1 MNKVFDNLYKYSV
14 WLVTSLAIFAYFAY
28 RVLEF
33 QGDIQGVL
41 TSVDAYLNL
50 AFVIFLNLTVQSGAT
65 DSGVSYGLSSQ
76 EFDLAETINNKILL
90 EANGQMTKFR
100 SFIKNLN
107 KQELDKKRD
116 DYLFSIGDK
125 TLEELTPKEL
135 KTYKKIKAIKHD
147 ISGFNLSLY
156 YTIERGNRMSYSASF
171 NRGDGRIK
179 NKIIK
184 VITGVLFGAM
194 TINVVISANNI
205 GSALLSILII
215 GFGLGMTFV
224 MSFVPP
230 AFKLKYDV
238 PKRVIRK
245 KTLWE
250 SYKQAPEHM
259 KVAKE
264 EVKQEVVK
272 EVKQDTRDWDT
283 ILTIDTQPILT

>member
-14 WLVTSLAIFAYFAY
+14 WLVTALAIFAYFAY

-33 QGDIQGVL
+33 DGDIKNVL

-65 DSGVSYGLSSQ
+65 DSGISYGLSSA
-76 EFDLAETINNKILL
+76 EFELAETINNNILR
-90 EANGQMTKFR
+90 EANGEMTSFR
-100 SFIKNLN
+100 AFIRNLN
-107 KQELDKKRD
+107 QQELDKKRD

-125 TLEELTPKEL
+125 KVDELTRKEYR
-135 KTYKKIKAIKHD
+135 TYKKIKAIKHD

-156 YTIERGNRMSYSASF
+156 YTIERGNKMSYSASF
-171 NRGDGRIK
+171 NKGEGRIK
-179 NKIIK
+179 NKFVKIL
-184 VITGVLFGAM
+184 TGVLFGAM
-194 TINVVISANNI
+194 TINVVISASGV

-215 GFGLGMTFV
+215 AFGLGLTFV

-250 SYKQAPEHM
+250 SYKSAPQEM
-259 KVAKE
+259 KIIKE
-264 EVKQEVVK
+264 VVKQETFKRNWNDLLVI
-272 EVKQDTRDWDT
+272 QT
-283 ILTIDTQPILT
+283 